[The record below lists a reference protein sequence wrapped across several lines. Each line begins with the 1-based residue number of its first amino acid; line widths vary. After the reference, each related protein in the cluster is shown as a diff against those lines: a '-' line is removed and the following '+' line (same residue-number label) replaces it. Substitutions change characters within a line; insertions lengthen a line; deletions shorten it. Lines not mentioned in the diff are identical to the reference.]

1 MSTMSERIREAKK
14 KQEELREHKELD
26 KDIAKQKEI
35 KENIKKSNGIK
46 KGEAEMTKQLKGLQR
61 QFQLFGKTIKIS
73 ELQENYEFLKMN
85 QTDLINVISWGINTI
100 KNKKTVKEK
109 NPDNQYY
116 RNFITWNKL
125 REYLRKL

>member
-1 MSTMSERIREAKK
+1 MSTMSERIREAKE
-14 KQEELREHKELD
+14 KQEELRKQKELD

-46 KGEAEMTKQLKGLQR
+46 KGEPEMTKQLKGLQR

-73 ELQENYEFLKMN
+73 ELQENYEFLKVN

-100 KNKKTVKEK
+100 KNKKSVKEK

-125 REYLRKL
+125 REYLRKI

>member
-1 MSTMSERIREAKK
+1 MPKMSEKIREAKK
-14 KQEELREHKELD
+14 KQEELRKQKELD
-26 KDIAKQKEI
+26 KEIAELNEV
-35 KENIKKSNGIK
+35 KENIRKSNGIT
-46 KGEAEMTKQLKGLQR
+46 KGEPERIKQLNGLQR

-100 KNKKTVKEK
+100 KNKKSVKEK

-116 RNFITWNKL
+116 RNFLTWNKL